1 MQISCF
7 HLLKFSIHTHPQQHC
22 CFQWPTFCVTT
33 HKWLPSQPAPGRP
46 RSICK
51 TSIPVWHN
59 IRLSG
64 TYSWVRGRPT
74 WTLTWKLT
82 LEWGKQTLKHLQVVL
97 EISTGGRKVQ
107 RLAFPS
113 RVSQTNFTDG
123 FQYFP
128 REQTRGLECMGS
140 YLTGYV
146 TLETT

>member
-51 TSIPVWHN
+51 TSIPGWHN

-64 TYSWVRGRPT
+64 TYYWVRGRPT

-97 EISTGGRKVQ
+97 EISTGSRKYRGWPSQAEFPKPTLQMGFSIFPESRPEGQNVWVPIL
-107 RLAFPS
+107 LA
-113 RVSQTNFTDG
+113 
-123 FQYFP
+123 
-128 REQTRGLECMGS
+128 M
-140 YLTGYV
+140 
-146 TLETT
+146 